1 MTLIQNS
8 FGNDWRMFG
17 RTGAMFGIM
26 FGAISVIFVALSEY
40 SQRIKPSDASSMKN
54 VIIALYAIVGLV
66 ATVSEV
72 LKLIS
77 SIGSW
82 TNFGKYFGMF
92 GAIFAGLS
100 VMLITVAAIAK
111 KIKEGSVK
119 TDIFVV
125 IGVMGAMIALIA
137 AIIGI
142 TKIANI
148 SFNENLGVVAA
159 IAGGLLIILGFI
171 TALAKKL
178 ANSNGA
184 TQAVLALSAGITAVV
199 LALTVLVIAI
209 KNITSISGR
218 GTDIAGSFF
227 AVFALFVAIGL
238 MMVAFSYAASK
249 DKDKMV
255 GLVAFAAAVSLILLS
270 LSAVLV
276 ALSKLQTGGDISN
289 QILQL
294 TILIGAIMGILV
306 LASALKLGK
315 KAIEFSIAVLL
326 VAGALVAIAGAM
338 LIFNS
343 AGPDS
348 LRNAIGALSALMV
361 VLAAIGAV
369 VLYSGIVLGIMGLAG
384 SILALGTGLL
394 FTALAS
400 KIFAESLLI
409 WYEALKTII
418 GDLPNFAKEV
428 FESFKN
434 IGSMIIKGL
443 GDGIK
448 KGWETVKDKVK
459 EIWGKITGQAKESF
473 DIHSPSRVFK
483 NIGILDMKG
492 LSAGLE
498 DGLPATLNTMDSVF
512 TSIKDDAADEASG
525 INSMLSNI
533 LGIDDNTFVITP
545 VLDLSQIQNEKGRL
559 NSLLGGNIGIGVS
572 SSYAAAVKA
581 DSIPRTPE
589 TAAPTVNNND
599 STTNYNTFYVDG
611 SIDPEETATQISRIL
626 QERANRKSAVFK

>member
-1 MTLIQNS
+1 M
-8 FGNDWRMFG
+8 R
-17 RTGAMFGIM
+17 
-26 FGAISVIFVALSEY
+26 
-40 SQRIKPSDASSMKN
+40 
-54 VIIALYAIVGLV
+54 
-66 ATVSEV
+66 
-72 LKLIS
+72 
-77 SIGSW
+77 
-82 TNFGKYFGMF
+82 
-92 GAIFAGLS
+92 
-100 VMLITVAAIAK
+100 IAK

-119 TDIFVV
+119 ADIFVV

-137 AIIGI
+137 AVVGI

-218 GTDIAGSFF
+218 GADIAGSFF

-249 DKDKMV
+249 DKDKML
-255 GLVAFAAAVSLILLS
+255 GLVAFAAAVSMILLS

-276 ALSKLQTGGDISN
+276 ALGKLQTGGDISN
-289 QILQL
+289 QIIQL
-294 TILIGAIMGILV
+294 TVLIGAIMGILV

-338 LIFNS
+338 IMFNS
-343 AGPDS
+343 AGPGS
-348 LRNAIGALSALMV
+348 LWNAVGALSALIV
-361 VLAAIGAV
+361 VLTAVGAV

-384 SILALGTGLL
+384 SILSLGTGLL

-400 KIFAESLLI
+400 KIFAESLMI
-409 WYEALKTII
+409 WYEVLNKII
-418 GDLPNFAKEV
+418 DDLPNFANKV

-434 IGSMIIKGL
+434 IGSMIITGI
-443 GDGIK
+443 GEGIK

-525 INSMLSNI
+525 INSMLNNI

-581 DSIPRTPE
+581 DSIPRTPDIS
-589 TAAPTVNNND
+589 APTVNNND